1 MDTPGKLTPG
11 FRNIIIMKTSDN
23 TNKTFKNKIRHLLQL
38 DRPQIRIAHRVRTSR
53 AVIIGGILLG
63 GLMLLI
69 TFLRWDAFFASDR
82 VSADAGRSL
91 FICATALAVLA
102 GLTTAI
108 RIYLPIRG
116 IRITTVLFY
125 ILIPFLACLMS
136 ESICGIFIYN
146 FSPLTFGL
154 NYLLFLLLYSLPA
167 VFFGRIR
174 QPILIITPLIWL
186 MSMTASYVLQ
196 FRGTP
201 LMPADLVTIRTGME
215 VAGGYNYA
223 PQSYMILGTWIFLEI
238 MLLAIKMPTLKIRPR
253 RRNMFRVF
261 SLLLLVCTLA
271 PFYLTEVASHNGIRP
286 DFWNQA
292 RGYAN
297 RGTLLSFTL
306 NTRYLIVETPN
317 GYDPAEID
325 SLVQAVLKEEP
336 EDPGI
341 FETAQRLQEEAA
353 KKEAEEAAAAPAQ
366 NTGTAAATED
376 KAAAPAQNTG
386 TGTAPE
392 ENSGEAANTGKDT
405 KLAVQ
410 ETSDTGQPAISARLR
425 KGQTPN
431 IIVIMNE
438 SLADLR
444 VLGEFSTN
452 IDYFPF
458 IRNLTRN
465 TIKGNLYMP
474 VTGAGTSNSEFEFLT
489 GSSMAL
495 LPAGSNAYQL
505 YVDLPLPSFTRTL
518 KAQNYSAAAYHTYYK
533 AGWKRNIVYP
543 LLGFDQFIAL
553 EDDFGEELVNSY
565 RDEEITFYQYQNEVN
580 DLYPD
585 SEQILMR
592 RFVSDRFDY
601 EQLIRMYEE
610 RDRDKPFYL
619 FNVTMQNHGGYS
631 QSYLNFEE
639 KVYLTSTDQYY
650 SLTNRFLSLMYESD
664 QALEDLI
671 GYFST
676 VREPTMIVVFGDHEP
691 GLEPAFL
698 EEIMH
703 TSLSNLTVEETQRRF
718 TTPFLI
724 WTNYRSQSGYIDKIS
739 ANYLSTLVL
748 QQAGLKTSTFND
760 YLSALYGR
768 IPVINPVGY
777 ISRDNLYYTFDNE
790 TRYNDLIDG
799 YKKIEYN
806 YLFDSINRDNAL
818 FTVTEKEDAE

>member
-1 MDTPGKLTPG
+1 
-11 FRNIIIMKTSDN
+11 MKTSDN
-23 TNKTFKNKIRHLLQL
+23 TNNTLKNKIRHLLQL

-53 AVIIGGILLG
+53 AGIAAGILLG
-63 GLMLLI
+63 GLMLLV
-69 TFLRWDAFFASDR
+69 TFLRWDAFFASDK

-91 FICATALAVLA
+91 FICSIAMAVLA
-102 GLTTAI
+102 GLTAAI

-116 IRITTVLFY
+116 IRVTTVLFY
-125 ILIPFLACLMS
+125 ILVPFLACLMS

-154 NYLLFLLLYSLPA
+154 NYLLFLLLYSIPA

-201 LMPADLVTIRTGME
+201 LLPADLVTIRTGME

-223 PQSYMILGTWIFLEI
+223 PQAYMILGTWIFIEM

-253 RRNMFRVF
+253 RRNMFRFF
-261 SLLLLVCTLA
+261 SLLLLVCTIA
-271 PFYLTEVASHNGIRP
+271 PFYMTEVASHNGIRP

-325 SLVQAVLKEEP
+325 SLMQAVLEEAP

-341 FETAQRLQEEAA
+341 FETAQRMQEETAQQAA
-353 KKEAEEAAAAPAQ
+353 KEVAAKEEGNPETKTAP
-366 NTGTAAATED
+366 D
-376 KAAAPAQNTG
+376 G
-386 TGTAPE
+386 TGEQAP
-392 ENSGEAANTGKDT
+392 NTGKDT

-410 ETSDTGQPAISARLR
+410 ETSDTGQPAVSARLR

-438 SLADLR
+438 TLGDLR
-444 VLGEFSTN
+444 VLGDYSTN

-458 IRNLTRN
+458 IRKLTRN

-489 GSSMAL
+489 GNSMAL

-518 KAQNYSAAAYHTYYK
+518 KAQNYSASAYHTYYK

-543 LLGFDQFIAL
+543 LLGFDTFTAL
-553 EDDFGEELVNSY
+553 EDDFGEDLVNSY
-565 RDEEITFYQYQNEVN
+565 RDEDITFYQYQNYVEE
-580 DLYPD
+580 LYPD
-585 SEQILMR
+585 SEKILLR
-592 RFVSDRFDY
+592 RFVSDAFDY

-610 RDRDKPFYL
+610 RDREKPFYL

-639 KVYLTSTDQYY
+639 KVYLTSTEQYY
-650 SLTNRFLSLMYESD
+650 SLANRYLSLMYESD
-664 QALEDLI
+664 QALEELI
-671 GYFST
+671 GYFSK
-676 VREPTMIVVFGDHEP
+676 VKEPTMIVVFGDHQP
-691 GLEPAFL
+691 GIEQAFL
-698 EEIMH
+698 EEIMDK
-703 TSLSNLTVEETQRRF
+703 SLSHLTVEETQRRF
-718 TTPFLI
+718 VTPFLI

-739 ANYLSTLVL
+739 SNYLSTLVL
-748 QQAGLKTSTFND
+748 QQAGLKTTRYND
-760 YLSALYGR
+760 YLSALYSR
-768 IPVINPVGY
+768 VPVINPVGY
-777 ISRDNLYYTFDNE
+777 IGRDNLYYTFDNE
-790 TRYNDLIDG
+790 TRYSDLIDG

-818 FTVTEKEDAE
+818 FTVTEKEDAG